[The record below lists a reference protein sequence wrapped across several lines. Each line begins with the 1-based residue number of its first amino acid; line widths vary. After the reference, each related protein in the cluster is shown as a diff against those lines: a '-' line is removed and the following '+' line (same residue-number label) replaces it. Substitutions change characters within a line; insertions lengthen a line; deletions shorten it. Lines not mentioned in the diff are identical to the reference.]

1 MLDNGFNPDFPQ
13 DVLAEATSAPTSSV
27 AMSSEAVD
35 LRGLPWSSI
44 DNDSSRDLDQ
54 LEVAEQLAGGD
65 VRVRVAIADVDG
77 TVARGTATDKFAQG
91 NATSVYT
98 GVVTYPMLP
107 ERLSTNLTS
116 LGESADRAS
125 IVIEFVVG
133 SDGTPRSHTVYP
145 GLVRNKAKLAYGNVG
160 AWLDGRG
167 ELPSEAN
174 TEIQDQLRLQDKVAQ
189 SLRAVR
195 AKAGALDLD
204 AVEAQAV
211 VRSDNTVGIESVPR
225 TRASARN

>member
-1 MLDNGFNPDFPQ
+1 MLDNRFVPDFPP
-13 DVLAEATSAPTSSV
+13 DVLAEAASASPASPAAS
-27 AMSSEAVD
+27 ANIAE
-35 LRGLPWSSI
+35 LRDLPWSSI

-54 LEVAEQLAGGD
+54 LEVAEQLEGGD

-77 TVARGTATDKFAQG
+77 TVTRGSATDRFASA
-91 NATSVYT
+91 NAVSVYT

-116 LGESADRAS
+116 LGQNSDRAS

-133 SDGTPRSHTVYP
+133 GDGSTRAHTVYP
-145 GLVRNKAKLAYGNVG
+145 ALVRNQAKLAYGNVG

-167 ELPSEAN
+167 DLPAGA
-174 TEIQDQLRLQDKVAQ
+174 TLQIQDQLRLQDKVAQ

-195 AKAGALDLD
+195 AKAGARWIST
-204 AVEAQAV
+204 
-211 VRSDNTVGIESVPR
+211 RS
-225 TRASARN
+225 TRRRWFIQMIPSPSSQFRGRARVH